1 MQLLLFESTT
11 GPDQEGGFPHRME
24 WPYRHGIHVADD
36 DCNVES
42 VVDGGNVCSVS

>member
-11 GPDQEGGFPHRME
+11 GPDQEVRFSARME
-24 WPYRHGIHVADD
+24 WPNRHGIHVADD

-42 VVDGGNVCSVS
+42 VVVM